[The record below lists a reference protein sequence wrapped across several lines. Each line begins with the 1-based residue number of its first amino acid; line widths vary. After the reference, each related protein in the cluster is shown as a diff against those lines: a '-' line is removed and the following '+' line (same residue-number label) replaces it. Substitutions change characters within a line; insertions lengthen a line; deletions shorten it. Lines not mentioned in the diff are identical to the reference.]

1 MEHARASRFPRQCV
15 GAEEGVDMSQTLKVW
30 LCLYGLICIALFLPL
45 GIWGMKDPHSLEP
58 LLVPGGIIESLSVVV
73 LVLASILSLAVALRL
88 RQRKEGCGGWV
99 FYSGLCFFLAGEE
112 AAWGD
117 ESIFGW
123 QTLTTHLPGDLH
135 NWVTH
140 VLVPKLR
147 ILGVNDLL
155 GITVLVVGVTVA
167 FIPPLF
173 LIFKKRGQN
182 TGTLYWVIWNH
193 LPKVFFALGLVLII
207 LGNFFDFL
215 WKMGLPYFRGRWVL
229 EESLE
234 LLGSVAL
241 LFGVFLR
248 IHEEVQ
254 SSRKR
259 KKREIKG

>member
-1 MEHARASRFPRQCV
+1 
-15 GAEEGVDMSQTLKVW
+15 
-30 LCLYGLICIALFLPL
+30 
-45 GIWGMKDPHSLEP
+45 MKDPHSLEP

-73 LVLASILSLAVALRL
+73 LVLASILSLVVALRL
-88 RQRKEGCGGWV
+88 RQRKEGCQGWI
-99 FYSGLCFFLAGEE
+99 FYSVLCFFLAGEE

-123 QTLTTHLPGDLH
+123 QALTSPLPDDLH
-135 NWVTH
+135 NWITD
-140 VLVPKLR
+140 VLVPNLR
-147 ILGVNDLL
+147 TLGVNDLF
-155 GITVLVVGVTVA
+155 GITLLVVCVTVA
-167 FIPPLF
+167 FVAPLF
-173 LIFKKRGQN
+173 VIFKKRGQN
-182 TGTLYWVIWNH
+182 TRTLYWVIWNH

-215 WKMGLPYFRGRWVL
+215 WEIDLPYFRGRWVL

-241 LFGVFLR
+241 LFGVLLR

-259 KKREIKG
+259 QKRDIKG